1 MSSSDN
7 TAAQHRLSKLDSASK
22 FSEEL
27 GKLTGDKVPAASSKD
42 EKAAEEKSSDEEE
55 ENKKEWWETI
65 ECGLYESIYSQ
76 L

>member
-1 MSSSDN
+1 MSFDDDQSSQPDQNGVSSSDN

-55 ENKKEWWETI
+55 ENKKE
-65 ECGLYESIYSQ
+65 
-76 L
+76 